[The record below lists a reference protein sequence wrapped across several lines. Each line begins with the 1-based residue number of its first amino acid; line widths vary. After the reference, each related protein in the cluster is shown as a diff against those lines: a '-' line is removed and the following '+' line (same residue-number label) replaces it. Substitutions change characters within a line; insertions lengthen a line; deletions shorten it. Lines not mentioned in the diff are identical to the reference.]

1 MSAHAAQLGEMGFA
15 PEQIARAAAALPGA
29 SLEQAMEWL
38 LSHAAAGGVGGGGQR
53 GGARTFFFFFF
64 FFFFFLLETET
75 ERKIMFVVGS
85 GAGAAAADASAGAGG
100 DAASAPA
107 ADPGLRCTECGAA
120 FPAVAQAEAHA
131 NKTGHASFEEV
142 EGINTGPP

>member
-38 LSHAAAGGVGGGGQR
+38 LSHADDGGDGWVWQR
-53 GGARTFFFFFF
+53 GGVLTFL
-64 FFFFFLLETET
+64 FFFFLLETET